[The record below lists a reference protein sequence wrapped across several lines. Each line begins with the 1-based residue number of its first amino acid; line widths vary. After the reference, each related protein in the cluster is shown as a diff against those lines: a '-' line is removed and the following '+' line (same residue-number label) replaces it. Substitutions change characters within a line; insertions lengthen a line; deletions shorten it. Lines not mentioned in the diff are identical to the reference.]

1 MVLWLPETFLRH
13 AARRHARAAA
23 ETSTVLLAAAVGEES
38 APVVG
43 AEPEWITRL
52 WPRLP
57 PDASS
62 LDDAVAH
69 SAHVKQDR
77 VLISAVGQA
86 LVVAGQYVHTGTFG
100 ENIRLPLL

>member
-1 MVLWLPETFLRH
+1 M
-13 AARRHARAAA
+13 
-23 ETSTVLLAAAVGEES
+23 
-38 APVVG
+38 VG

-86 LVVAGQYVHTGTFG
+86 LVVAGQDVHTGTFG
-100 ENIRLPLL
+100 ENIRPP